1 MEVTDK
7 RYSYILICHSYP
19 PVLGGSEIE
28 AQRVSGAMIR
38 KGHKALVVCAGG
50 PPMPEGNAFVD
61 EEGVPVKMYG
71 GGVSERWRGYV
82 YALGV
87 AWTLWTR
94 RRDYDV
100 AYFLMQG
107 LQLATGIP
115 VARLLGKPV
124 VMKFSGS
131 SLVTGMQTSLVG
143 RLCLWMLKRWATQ
156 ILVLNPGM
164 VEECRQ
170 VGIDLDKV
178 GFMPNPV
185 DVNVFCPVTGGQKQ
199 ALREELGLDRDAG
212 IVLYVG
218 RMGPEKRLESLLEG
232 FAIARRRLPQALL
245 VLVGDGP
252 ERKRVEQNAAKLHL
266 GTSLIL
272 TGRQNGEGVRK
283 WMQASD
289 AIALVSEL
297 EGLPCVLIEGMA
309 AGLPAIASNI
319 PGNKQVVTPGQNGL
333 LTEVGDAQ
341 TIATAIEAMLTDRD
355 LSERLGKHS
364 RQLAVDRFSSD
375 RVVAM
380 YEELFARMLD
390 GEHGHKGPGG
400 ALQR

>member
-1 MEVTDK
+1 MEVNNK

-50 PPMPEGNAFVD
+50 PPMPAGDSFVD

-71 GGVSERWRGYV
+71 GGVSERWRGYA

-94 RRDYDV
+94 RRDYEV

-131 SLVTGMQTSLVG
+131 SLVVGMQASFVG
-143 RLCLWMLKRWATQ
+143 RLCLWMLKRWAAR

-170 VGIDLDKV
+170 VGIDLNKV

-185 DVNVFCPVTGGQKQ
+185 DVDVFCPVDVATKR
-199 ALREELGLDRDAG
+199 ALRAELGVEPEAG

-232 FAIARRRLPQALL
+232 FALVRERLPQARL

-252 ERKRVEQNAAKLHL
+252 ERGRVEQEAKRLNL
-266 GTSLIL
+266 GASLTL
-272 TGRQNGEGVRK
+272 TGRQNGVGVRK

-319 PGNKQVVTPGQNGL
+319 PGNTQVVTPGENGL
-333 LTEVGDAQ
+333 LTEVGDARS
-341 TIATAIEAMLTDRD
+341 IATAIEAMLTDRA
-355 LSERLGKHS
+355 LGERLGQQS
-364 RQLAVDRFSSD
+364 RELAVERFSSD

-390 GEHGHKGPGG
+390 GEDRAG
-400 ALQR
+400 RT